1 MTYRKAAAAVV
12 ILATLTGCASHPRG
26 FSPVMVQ
33 APADQA
39 MFETAFN
46 VCSGEVAAG
55 RRESFRSGRGGS
67 AAGGMAV
74 GGAAALAVGAS
85 AAAGAGAGLGGGA
98 MAATAGGLGLAAGL
112 VVLAPLAFYGISR
125 IQRANKEREI
135 QTAMSTCL
143 AEEGY
148 VIDDWRV
155 VRGDAAGLASPTRA
169 APVAEPSH

>member
-1 MTYRKAAAAVV
+1 MTLRAAAAAVA

-26 FSPVMVQ
+26 FSPVMAH

-39 MFETAFN
+39 AFETAFN
-46 VCSGEVAAG
+46 VCSAEVAAG

-67 AAGGMAV
+67 AAGGLAV
-74 GGAAALAVGAS
+74 GGVAAIATAGTAMAGTGLMAS
-85 AAAGAGAGLGGGA
+85 AAA
-98 MAATAGGLGLAAGL
+98 AAGL
-112 VVLAPLAFYGISR
+112 TIGMAVFAPLAIYGVSR
-125 IQRANKEREI
+125 VQRASKEREI

-143 AEEGY
+143 AKEGY

-155 VRGDAAGLASPTRA
+155 VGDDAGGLASPTRA

>member
-1 MTYRKAAAAVV
+1 MTFRKTAAAVA

-26 FSPVMVQ
+26 FSPVMTH

-39 MFETAFN
+39 AFETAFN

-67 AAGGMAV
+67 AAGGLAV
-74 GGAAALAVGAS
+74 GGVAAVATVGSAVS
-85 AAAGAGAGLGGGA
+85 GAGAL
-98 MAATAGGLGLAAGL
+98 AGL
-112 VVLAPLAFYGISR
+112 VAGPALAIGAAVFVPLGLYGVSLM
-125 IQRANKEREI
+125 QRANKEREI
-135 QTAMSTCL
+135 QTAMNTCL

-148 VIDDWRV
+148 VVDDWQVMRD
-155 VRGDAAGLASPTRA
+155 GAGGLTSPTRA

>member
-1 MTYRKAAAAVV
+1 MTYRKTAAALAV
-12 ILATLTGCASHPRG
+12 IATLTGCASHPRG
-26 FSPVMVQ
+26 FSPVMAH

-39 MFETAFN
+39 AFDMAFN

-74 GGAAALAVGAS
+74 GGAAAFAVGAS
-85 AAAGAGAGLGGGA
+85 AAASGAAGGGA
-98 MAATAGGLGLAAGL
+98 LAATAGGIGLAAGL
-112 VVLAPLAFYGISR
+112 VLLAPLAIYGVSR

-135 QTAMSTCL
+135 QTAMNTCL

-148 VIDDWRV
+148 VVADWRV
-155 VRGDAAGLASPTRA
+155 AREGTGGLASPTRETV
-169 APVAEPSH
+169 VAEPSR

>member
-1 MTYRKAAAAVV
+1 MTFRNAAAAVA
-12 ILATLTGCASHPRG
+12 LSATLTGCASHPRG
-26 FSPVMVQ
+26 FSPVMMH

-39 MFETAFN
+39 AFEVAFN

-67 AAGGMAV
+67 AAGGIAIGGVAAVATAGTAMA
-74 GGAAALAVGAS
+74 GTGLMAS
-85 AAAGAGAGLGGGA
+85 AAA
-98 MAATAGGLGLAAGL
+98 AAGL
-112 VVLAPLAFYGISR
+112 TIGMAVFAPLAIYGVSR
-125 IQRANKEREI
+125 VQRANKEREI

-155 VRGDAAGLASPTRA
+155 VRDEAGGLASPTRA